1 MRTLFKALAAFAL
14 TLFIAACSGSGTP
27 EKTAEQFIRNAYNGN
42 GDAVVAMLYIPADAK
57 PGEKEMVEG
66 KMRSSAAE
74 VKAKAEARGG
84 VKNITAEP
92 AEIDQQD
99 PNRARVKLTIE
110 FGNGESTTDRV
121 RLIKIDGNWKVQV
134 F

>member
-14 TLFIAACSGSGTP
+14 TLFIAACSGNTP
-27 EKTAEQFIRNAYNGN
+27 EKTAEQFSRNAYNGD

-99 PNRARVKLTIE
+99 PNRARVKLAIE
-110 FGNGESTTDRV
+110 FGNGESTSDRV

>member
-84 VKNITAEP
+84 VKNITA
-92 AEIDQQD
+92 
-99 PNRARVKLTIE
+99 
-110 FGNGESTTDRV
+110 DRKSV
-121 RLIKIDGNWKVQV
+121 V
-134 F
+134 

>member
-1 MRTLFKALAAFAL
+1 MRTLFKALAVFAL
-14 TLFIAACSGSGTP
+14 TLFIAACSGGGTP
-27 EKTAEQFIRNAYNGN
+27 EKTAEQFIRDAYNGN

-99 PNRARVKLTIE
+99 PNRARVQLAIDLRT
-110 FGNGESTTDRV
+110 GESTSDRV

>member
-1 MRTLFKALAAFAL
+1 
-14 TLFIAACSGSGTP
+14 
-27 EKTAEQFIRNAYNGN
+27 
-42 GDAVVAMLYIPADAK
+42 MLYIPADAK

>member
-1 MRTLFKALAAFAL
+1 MRTLFKALAAFVL
-14 TLFIAACSGSGTP
+14 TLFIAACSGGGTP

-66 KMRSSAAE
+66 KMRAVVAE
-74 VKAKAEARGG
+74 VKAKADARGG

-92 AEIDQQD
+92 AEINQQD
-99 PNRARVKLTIE
+99 PNRASVKLAIE
-110 FGNGESTTDRV
+110 FGNGETDNDRV
-121 RLIKIDGNWKVQV
+121 QLIKIDDVWKARV

>member
-1 MRTLFKALAAFAL
+1 M
-14 TLFIAACSGSGTP
+14 
-27 EKTAEQFIRNAYNGN
+27 
-42 GDAVVAMLYIPADAK
+42 
-57 PGEKEMVEG
+57 
-66 KMRSSAAE
+66 
-74 VKAKAEARGG
+74 
-84 VKNITAEP
+84 KNITAEP

-110 FGNGESTTDRV
+110 FGNGESTSDRV